1 MLVTAG
7 LDAADRLH
15 IGAGHSRPVL
25 YVWAAR
31 QRPHRRQFVAGPDVG
46 DAWARPSRPPRSR
59 ASPLHL
65 AGRADPGHRPVSTH
79 WAEVEDAVHFQH
91 RTTER
96 NGVRVRDAR
105 PEHGAAAPM
114 TL

>member
-15 IGAGHSRPVL
+15 IGAGT
-25 YVWAAR
+25 
-31 QRPHRRQFVAGPDVG
+31 AGPCCTCGLPDNDRIAASSWQAPMWG
-46 DAWARPSRPPRSR
+46 DAWARPSAAAPLE

-65 AGRADPGHRPVSTH
+65 AGRADPGHRPVYTH

-105 PEHGAAAPM
+105 PSTVRPRR
-114 TL
+114 